1 MIYVSYDTTHITG
14 FSGMEVHTSNK
25 ASYSNAR
32 EEVNNM
38 IAPVQIM
45 VGDTMILRWQY
56 FDIDYDLIEGNIGI
70 VLE

>member
-1 MIYVSYDTTHITG
+1 
-14 FSGMEVHTSNK
+14 MEVPTSNK

-32 EEVNNM
+32 GEVNNM

>member
-14 FSGMEVHTSNK
+14 FSGMEVPTSNK

-32 EEVNNM
+32 GEVNNM